1 MGVSLS
7 KKSFTKDIRN
17 ARRFGF
23 WRQKTR
29 IANCAYIKGQTLF
42 AFTFNAYNSGMEPL
56 PASVSSP
63 PSRAAADPLA
73 PLVARMG
80 AGDEAALS
88 TLYDAAINA
97 IYSLAARIV
106 RDPHLAEEVAEDT
119 FFHAWRNAKTYD
131 AARGRVMTWLMVMC
145 RSRALDAL
153 RRLDPAE
160 ATEDVDALRGHEASP
175 AQNPE
180 EFINVFRVNSA
191 VHAAIEQL
199 PSAERQAISL
209 SFFRGLTHQ
218 EIAELWQMP
227 LGSVKTIMNR
237 AFTQLRSACA
247 PQWNELK

>member
-1 MGVSLS
+1 
-7 KKSFTKDIRN
+7 
-17 ARRFGF
+17 
-23 WRQKTR
+23 
-29 IANCAYIKGQTLF
+29 
-42 AFTFNAYNSGMEPL
+42 MESMPTA
-56 PASVSSP
+56 PTDAAK
-63 PSRAAADPLA
+63 RAGDPLA

-80 AGDEAALS
+80 AGDEKALS
-88 TLYDAAINA
+88 QLYDAAIHA

-131 AARGRVMTWLMVMC
+131 ATRGRVMTWLMVMC

-160 ATEDVDALRGHEASP
+160 ATDDVEALRAHETSP
-175 AQNPE
+175 QQSAD
-180 EFINVFRVNSA
+180 EFIHVFRVNTA

-237 AFTQLRSACA
+237 AFNQLRTACA